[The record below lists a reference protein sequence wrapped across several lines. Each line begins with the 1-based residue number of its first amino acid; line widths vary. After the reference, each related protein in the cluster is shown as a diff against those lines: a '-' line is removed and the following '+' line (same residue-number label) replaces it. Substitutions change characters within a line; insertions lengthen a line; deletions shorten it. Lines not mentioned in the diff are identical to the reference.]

1 MTENTLTITTG
12 GRSVTTTLESL
23 EHAGRIMERA
33 AAEQVAPADEGKYS
47 DAPEVQ
53 SIAARLISCREYFGH
68 LAEARISYLF
78 RFGPWTSKGSLVMGR
93 AYVMNERQRFNTDL
107 DLQIIINREVWEH
120 ADETQREALVA
131 HELCHFEAM
140 DPDPQG
146 NPRWRSAN
154 HDLEEF
160 SYIVRHYGLWGES
173 LRQFIQAYEA
183 GETERLQLSL
193 DFEEDQAS

>member
-1 MTENTLTITTG
+1 MTENILTLSADGRTITTTLG
-12 GRSVTTTLESL
+12 GLE
-23 EHAGRIMERA
+23 RV
-33 AAEQVAPADEGKYS
+33 AESMAPTEDESKFS
-47 DAPEVQ
+47 EAPEVQ
-53 SIAARLISCREYFGH
+53 AIANRLISRREYFGH
-68 LAEARISYLF
+68 LADARISYLF
-78 RFGPWTSKGSLVMGR
+78 RSGLWTSKGSIMMGK
-93 AYVMNERQRFNTDL
+93 AYVMNEQQRFNTGL
-107 DLQIIINREVWEH
+107 DLQVIINREVWEH